1 MPPSDPRVSALFQRL
16 KPLCVTVSDHAL
28 RVKPT
33 TTPQH
38 LQNALSALYAALSSV
53 DDPSLI
59 TPAIAD
65 YVFFPL
71 SHILRRKDEWTERV
85 LELTLSCVRV
95 LLDTAWSNRLIPQ
108 MFEQFCF
115 MLVVIMEGKGKHT
128 SEEVKA
134 VCVECLV
141 ALYKSAK
148 ESMKDDPILR
158 EAIAGAKFRPLMG
171 HTATVLLDTI
181 KLEAL
186 LKLRLDAVEALSLL
200 YMDLLSNGQVI
211 AGFLPL
217 TVSTIARCLSS
228 SQTANHKLLV
238 SLLHLL
244 RGTLSLVMD
253 DSLQPV
259 NRTAEVGEM
268 YHVEMTESWYRA
280 TKGQVKIALESFF
293 PFMRGHSH
301 HLVRE
306 AILSLSEELLSR
318 CAKNLDVCQSL
329 FLETILSLQHD
340 PYLAVRQK
348 SEEVVLR
355 LHANTSLQKPI
366 RESIE
371 ESLHSWS
378 LALPRTMSSNDD
390 PAKVNLL
397 RRITSAVD
405 FFSENTAAVPSSI
418 ETLLSAIR
426 DFTIFNQEIASRKLI
441 QPSQSLQLTFQDQ
454 DTTAH
459 GLSLQFSKDEGVS
472 LSLEKL
478 LQAIGRTDLAPQ
490 IVDNLL
496 LDASNNSA
504 RSASDA
510 WISLQII
517 RGSTSL
523 DAQMN
528 ELYGLA
534 IDWLVQSDSSYSAA
548 EIPSSTIMISLEIL
562 AYTASIRKT
571 DFRESLIDVL
581 YPVLSLLSH
590 SSASTRSAAQQ
601 TLERIH

>member
-366 RESIE
+366 RE
-371 ESLHSWS
+371 
-378 LALPRTMSSNDD
+378 
-390 PAKVNLL
+390 
-397 RRITSAVD
+397 
-405 FFSENTAAVPSSI
+405 
-418 ETLLSAIR
+418 
-426 DFTIFNQEIASRKLI
+426 
-441 QPSQSLQLTFQDQ
+441 
-454 DTTAH
+454 
-459 GLSLQFSKDEGVS
+459 
-472 LSLEKL
+472 
-478 LQAIGRTDLAPQ
+478 
-490 IVDNLL
+490 
-496 LDASNNSA
+496 
-504 RSASDA
+504 
-510 WISLQII
+510 
-517 RGSTSL
+517 
-523 DAQMN
+523 
-528 ELYGLA
+528 
-534 IDWLVQSDSSYSAA
+534 
-548 EIPSSTIMISLEIL
+548 
-562 AYTASIRKT
+562 
-571 DFRESLIDVL
+571 
-581 YPVLSLLSH
+581 
-590 SSASTRSAAQQ
+590 
-601 TLERIH
+601 